1 MPMEYKAKHDPKSW
15 DQATTTITV
24 ALAPTAL
31 TFQVHSESMQTV
43 EITLDTETAARMVK
57 DLTFVLE
64 HERLHAEEAERRAQK
79 ENSEDFKCNTC
90 GDYVGPEGSWG
101 LCDDCFDKEGGNEA
115 LEETERRARY
125 VSLRA
130 HLLRHRAAP
139 CAWKDSWE
147 MPRPRTLDIAIDAF
161 NAMAQKDGGING
173 TDR

>member
-79 ENSEDFKCNTC
+79 ETC
-90 GDYVGPEGSWG
+90 VMGSS
-101 LCDDCFDKEGGNEA
+101 EA
-115 LEETERRARY
+115 LEN
-125 VSLRA
+125 
-130 HLLRHRAAP
+130 AAP

-173 TDR
+173 TNR